1 MAIKMT
7 PDQII
12 EMMQILKSERSV
24 WETHW
29 QDLTDFMLPRKNE
42 ITRTD
47 EVKGRK
53 KGIELFDNT
62 GLNSAELLAG
72 ALHGLL
78 TNPQQQWFEL
88 TTGNDA
94 LDSNDDVRIYL
105 QGLAKRMHNI
115 LNNSNFQT
123 EVHELYL
130 DQVVLGTAFMH
141 MEEDEITTVR
151 FHANHISEMFAVEG
165 NKGFID
171 EVYRK
176 FKWTARK
183 IVQEFAP
190 NLAEESE
197 EELTEAVGKSV
208 ARAFKKNK
216 NDKFVVFHAVYR
228 SDFREKAKQPYMSQ
242 YIVEMDKHE
251 LREGGFKTFPYLVP
265 RWTKATGETYGRS
278 PGMNA
283 LPEAKTLNSM
293 SLAVL
298 KGAQKTVDPPIQA
311 PDDGFIKPSRTVPG
325 AILYYRAGTNDRI
338 TPVFNDMRLD
348 IGVEV
353 TRDRQFRIRESF
365 FVDQLQLR
373 EGPQMTATEVNRR
386 TEERMRLLGPMLGR
400 QQSEFLAPLIER
412 LFDIM
417 VKKDMIGEPP
427 ELIAGANITPKY
439 SSTIARAQRVDEGN
453 NTLRAFQ
460 ASAPFLEQRPEAMDI
475 IDVEKVVRENW
486 KNYGAS
492 QTVIRRREE
501 IEAIRESRAQ
511 AQQEA
516 KERQQGLDNA
526 DAVQKVGPA
535 IQQAQQTGQ

>member
-1 MAIKMT
+1 MAMKMT
-7 PDQII
+7 PEQII
-12 EMMQILKSERSV
+12 QMMQTLKSERSV

-29 QDLTDFMLPRKNE
+29 QDLTDMMLPRKND
-42 ITRTD
+42 IIRTD

-53 KGIELFDNT
+53 KGIELYDNT
-62 GLNSAELLAG
+62 AMNSAELLAG

-78 TNPQQQWFEL
+78 TNPSQQWFEL
-88 TTGNDA
+88 TTGYEDLDA
-94 LDSNDDVRIYL
+94 NDDVRIYL
-105 QGLAKRMHNI
+105 QGLTKRMHNI

-123 EVHELYL
+123 EVHEVYL
-130 DQVVLGTAFMH
+130 DEVVLGTAFMH
-141 MEEDEITTVR
+141 MDEDDETVVR
-151 FHANHISEMFAVEG
+151 FHANHIAEMFAVEG

-183 IVQEFAP
+183 LVQEFAP
-190 NLAEESE
+190 NDAEDLEKVE
-197 EELTEAVGKSV
+197 EKLGRSV
-208 ARAFKKNK
+208 ARAFEKGK
-216 NDKFVVFHAVYR
+216 NDKFIVYHAVYK
-228 SDFREKAKQPYMSQ
+228 SDFREKAKQPYTSQ
-242 YIVEMDKHE
+242 YILE
-251 LREGGFKTFPYLVP
+251 LEKKEIHVGGFRTFPYMVP

-283 LPEAKTLNSM
+283 LPEAKTLNAM

-298 KGAQKTVDPPIQA
+298 KGAQKTVDPPLQA
-311 PDDGFIKPSRTVPG
+311 PDDGFVRPKRTTPG

-338 TPVFNDMRLD
+338 QPVFNDTRLD
-348 IGVEV
+348 IGVEI

-417 VKKDMIGEPP
+417 VKKDLIGEPP
-427 ELIAGANITPKY
+427 ELLRGADLVPKY

-460 ASAPFLEQRPEAMDI
+460 ASAPFLEQSPQAFDI

-486 KNYGAS
+486 RNYGAS
-492 QTVIRRREE
+492 QTVLRRKEE

-516 KERQQGLDNA
+516 RERQQGLDNA
-526 DAVQKVGPA
+526 EAVQKMSPA
-535 IQQAQQTGQ
+535 IQQAQQAES